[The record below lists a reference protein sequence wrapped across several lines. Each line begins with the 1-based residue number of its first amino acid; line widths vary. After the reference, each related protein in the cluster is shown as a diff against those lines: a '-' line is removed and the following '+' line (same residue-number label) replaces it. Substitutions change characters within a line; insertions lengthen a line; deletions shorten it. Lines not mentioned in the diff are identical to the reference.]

1 MNVSFF
7 EICNWLTNSLI
18 TKCLPLVCFLVAS
31 LDGFAQVKDYPFAK
45 LSDQD
50 GLSNNHINVIFK
62 DQQGFVWFGTN
73 SGASRYDGYSFKIFR
88 HDDSDSTSLLDNLV
102 EGIFPGPEG
111 KLYITTAGGGVNIY
125 DPVTGAL
132 IPHKAVYLE
141 TRNLLPTGLVSIIHN
156 KDGHYYF
163 IYADSGLYRYD
174 SGRRAVRIPSA
185 VHAPGGA
192 NLAITDAAV
201 DRAGGIWLAY
211 YKGILQRFD
220 PGRQTISLRTEI
232 NQRAAEQGNYG
243 YKLYADRNDRLWL
256 FAQDNLSGLWEYDLP
271 SGGLRHY
278 TRDSGVVRL
287 SSNNVSDI
295 VQDDNGQLWVA
306 TDKGGLDILD
316 VAKSTVRNLHHSDE
330 DRSLAE
336 NTVTA
341 LYIDDLGT
349 VWVGTLK
356 NGICYYQQNMLRFP
370 LYKRQPGDPESL
382 PYDDVNCFAEDAK
395 GNIWIGTDGGGL
407 IYFDRLA
414 NKFEQYHHNNGDFNS
429 LGSDAIISL
438 LVDHR
443 GMLWIGTY
451 QGGLDRYDGRNF
463 THYRHSETDPA
474 SLADNRVYSLREDGT
489 DHLWVGTL
497 MGGLDRLDETTGK
510 FYHNTLDRPHSIHS
524 NYVPALAEDSVGNL
538 WIGTAFGISV
548 LTRSTGQYVYY
559 TTENSRLSDNVIFSL
574 TCDYHGNMW
583 VATREGL
590 SVMAPGKDTFQSFTT
605 KDGLPANMI
614 MSVLEGKDHL
624 LWVSSSAGL
633 SRITTSHEGTALK
646 IKCLNFDEYD
656 GLQGRE
662 FNVNA
667 GFRTREGELLFG
679 GPKGFN
685 LFNPESI
692 HLNEHIP
699 PVVLTGL
706 QLYNKDVPLPA
717 SITADSQLVLSYNE
731 NNFTLEFAALSYIN
745 ARKDRYAYRL
755 EGFDKD
761 WTTTDGRNRRASYT
775 NIDPGEYFFH
785 VKASNSDGVWND
797 KGITIRILVRP
808 PFWKTTLA
816 YILYALAVL
825 TLLYLGRRQIIR
837 RARARF
843 ALAEERREA
852 KRARELDRMK
862 IKFFTNLSHEF
873 RTPLSLILSPVD
885 KLIRG
890 SEEPAKKQLAMTI
903 ERNAR
908 RLLHLVNQ
916 LLDLRKMEVDELKLN
931 MSGGD
936 IAAFI
941 RSTANSFADLAQER
955 GTTFEYRSGI
965 DQLPALF
972 DKDKL
977 ERILFNLLSNA
988 FKFTPPGGTIAVELN
1003 VLEKDHQSVL
1013 LELKIK
1019 DTGIGIPLALQ
1030 EKIFESFFQADSP
1043 GHLRSQGTGIGLAIT
1058 REFVEMHGGTI
1069 KVDSEPD
1076 KGSSFT
1082 VLLPVTVLPTGSSTA
1097 DHTETATAPP
1107 AANLP
1112 GAAPPAMNAVPTRET
1127 SIPTETAITRFKVLL
1142 VEDDDDF
1149 RFYLKENL
1157 APLFTVLEAANGQ
1170 EGWQKTLSAQPDL
1183 VVTDVNMPL
1192 MDGLE
1197 LCKKIKTD
1205 QRVQNIPVI
1214 LLTALSAENHQL
1226 RALGF
1231 GANDY
1236 ISKPFIVEILISRI
1250 RNLLHFRESVE
1261 ETARKRVIAQPT
1273 EIDEEPEPT
1282 DEDFVREAV
1291 EVLEKNIANPDF
1303 SVDDWSRE
1311 LGLSRTT
1318 LYKKILGA
1326 TGKTPIGFIRHFRM
1340 KRAAQLL
1347 EKTRHNVAEVAYM
1360 VGFNNPKYFAR
1371 YFKEVYGVLPSVYQA
1386 EKRKNK

>member
-1 MNVSFF
+1 
-7 EICNWLTNSLI
+7 
-18 TKCLPLVCFLVAS
+18 
-31 LDGFAQVKDYPFAK
+31 
-45 LSDQD
+45 
-50 GLSNNHINVIFK
+50 
-62 DQQGFVWFGTN
+62 
-73 SGASRYDGYSFKIFR
+73 
-88 HDDSDSTSLLDNLV
+88 
-102 EGIFPGPEG
+102 
-111 KLYITTAGGGVNIY
+111 
-125 DPVTGAL
+125 
-132 IPHKAVYLE
+132 
-141 TRNLLPTGLVSIIHN
+141 
-156 KDGHYYF
+156 
-163 IYADSGLYRYD
+163 
-174 SGRRAVRIPSA
+174 
-185 VHAPGGA
+185 
-192 NLAITDAAV
+192 
-201 DRAGGIWLAY
+201 
-211 YKGILQRFD
+211 
-220 PGRQTISLRTEI
+220 
-232 NQRAAEQGNYG
+232 
-243 YKLYADRNDRLWL
+243 
-256 FAQDNLSGLWEYDLP
+256 
-271 SGGLRHY
+271 
-278 TRDSGVVRL
+278 
-287 SSNNVSDI
+287 
-295 VQDDNGQLWVA
+295 
-306 TDKGGLDILD
+306 
-316 VAKSTVRNLHHSDE
+316 
-330 DRSLAE
+330 
-336 NTVTA
+336 
-341 LYIDDLGT
+341 
-349 VWVGTLK
+349 
-356 NGICYYQQNMLRFP
+356 
-370 LYKRQPGDPESL
+370 
-382 PYDDVNCFAEDAK
+382 
-395 GNIWIGTDGGGL
+395 
-407 IYFDRLA
+407 
-414 NKFEQYHHNNGDFNS
+414 
-429 LGSDAIISL
+429 
-438 LVDHR
+438 
-443 GMLWIGTY
+443 
-451 QGGLDRYDGRNF
+451 
-463 THYRHSETDPA
+463 A

-497 MGGLDRLDETTGK
+497 MGGLDRFDETTGK
-510 FYHNTLDRPHSIHS
+510 FYHNNLDRPHSIHS
-524 NYVPALAEDSVGNL
+524 NYVPALAEDSAGNL
-538 WIGTAFGISV
+538 WIGTAYGISV

-559 TTENSRLSDNVIFSL
+559 TRESSRLSDNVIFSL
-574 TCDYHGNMW
+574 TCDHKGNMW
-583 VATREGL
+583 VATRQGL
-590 SVMAPGKDTFQSFTT
+590 SVMAPGKDTFQSFST
-605 KDGLPANMI
+605 KDGLPSNMI
-614 MSVLEGKDHL
+614 MSVQEDKQHF
-624 LWVSSSAGL
+624 LWISSSAGL
-633 SRITTSHEGTALK
+633 SRITLTQDGATLG

-667 GFRTREGELLFG
+667 GFRTKAGELIFG
-679 GPKGFN
+679 GAKGFN

-699 PVVLTGL
+699 PVVLTSL

-717 SITADSQLVLSYNE
+717 SITTDNKLVLSYDQ

-745 ARKDRYAYRL
+745 PRKDRYAYRL

-761 WTTTDGRNRRASYT
+761 WMTTDGRNRRAAYT

-797 KGITIRILVRP
+797 KGITLRIIIRP

-825 TLLYLGRRQIIR
+825 TLLYLGRMRIIR

-843 ALAEERREA
+843 ALDEERRETM
-852 KRARELDRMK
+852 RVRELDRMK

-885 KLIRG
+885 KLIRSPEDPG
-890 SEEPAKKQLAMTI
+890 RRHLAMTI

-916 LLDLRKMEVDELKLN
+916 LLDLRKMEVNELKLN

-941 RSTANSFADLAQER
+941 KATASSFTDLAQER
-955 GTTFEYRSGI
+955 GTNFDYHSEI

-988 FKFTPPGGTIAVELN
+988 FKFTPPGGTIGVELAA
-1003 VLEKDHQSVL
+1003 LEKDEQGVL
-1013 LELKIK
+1013 LQLEVR
-1019 DTGIGIPLALQ
+1019 DTGIGIPRASQ
-1030 EKIFESFFQADSP
+1030 EKIFESFFQADAP

-1076 KGSSFT
+1076 KGSCFT
-1082 VLLPVTVLPTGSSTA
+1082 VLLPVTLLPAGSTA
-1097 DHTETATAPP
+1097 PTATVPSAAASP
-1107 AANLP
+1107 AASP
-1112 GAAPPAMNAVPTRET
+1112 AVAAAATRET
-1127 SIPTETAITRFKVLL
+1127 STPAEPPATRFKVLL

-1170 EGWQKTLSAQPDL
+1170 EAWQKTLSGQPDL
-1183 VVTDVNMPL
+1183 VVTDVNMPI
-1192 MDGLE
+1192 MNGLE
-1197 LCKKIKTD
+1197 LCKKIKRD
-1205 QRVQNIPVI
+1205 ERVHHIPVI
-1214 LLTALSAENHQL
+1214 LLTALSAEHHQL
-1226 RALGF
+1226 NALGL

-1250 RNLLHFRESVE
+1250 RNLLQFRGSVE

-1273 EIDEEPEPT
+1273 EIDEQPEPT

-1386 EKRKNK
+1386 ERRKNR